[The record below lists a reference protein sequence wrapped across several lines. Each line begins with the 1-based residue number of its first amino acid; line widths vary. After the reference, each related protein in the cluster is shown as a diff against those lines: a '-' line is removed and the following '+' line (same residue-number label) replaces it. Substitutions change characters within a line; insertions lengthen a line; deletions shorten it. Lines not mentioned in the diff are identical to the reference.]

1 MPIGK
6 SAHPRSAVLL
16 PPSAAPHPAGCWG
29 GLGDGQVWGSQVWG
43 QFRFGAVRFG
53 DRLGG
58 QSGLGTVQ
66 VLMESQNGLG
76 VEGT

>member
-1 MPIGK
+1 M
-6 SAHPRSAVLL
+6 V
-16 PPSAAPHPAGCWG
+16 
-29 GLGDGQVWGSQVWG
+29 
-43 QFRFGAVRFG
+43 RFGAVRFG
-53 DRLGG
+53 TVRFGDRLEG